1 MGHKKHLNCSACQD
15 RVQNLE
21 RQNQIKAEAFKIGV
35 KELMCPSSRCFLCL
49 FSRVEF
55 HNFTA
60 EVKGI
65 WQCLTMLAWIDC
77 IETLCHI
84 LTQNALFK
92 VGVDVGIYAVSVLI

>member
-1 MGHKKHLNCSACQD
+1 
-15 RVQNLE
+15 
-21 RQNQIKAEAFKIGV
+21 
-35 KELMCPSSRCFLCL
+35 MCPSSRCFLCL